1 MRKLLSANFS
11 RLWKEKIFLLAFVFM
26 SVGSACFSWMSYN
39 TAMKNTDITFY
50 VEDMMF
56 NMLPMIGF
64 VFVFFISMRLGTEF
78 DEHTIRNK
86 LVVGYNRTQVY
97 FAEYITCMVASLILL
112 MVMLLFSTLS
122 GWFFFREFQSGWMEI
137 GFLIFCCVLMASVF
151 SAMSVG
157 FSMNVG
163 SKAASLV
170 ASIVFLFAILLL
182 ASFCINALEEP
193 SMAYTNVIISVED
206 GVQFGDLV
214 ENPAYVDGMQ
224 RMIYEL
230 IADILPTGQ
239 AIQMNNLEFERSAR
253 WPAFSLIML
262 IIATVAGYIPFR
274 KRDIR

>member
-1 MRKLLSANFS
+1 MRKLITASFS
-11 RLWKEKIFLLAFVFM
+11 RLWKEKLFWLVFAFM
-26 SVGSACFSWMSYN
+26 SIGSVCYN
-39 TAMKNTDITFY
+39 WIGYNEINNPRIY
-50 VEDMMF
+50 VEDILF
-56 NMLPMIGF
+56 CMLPVSSF
-64 VFVFFISMRLGTEF
+64 VFALFISMRLGTEF
-78 DEHTIRNK
+78 EDHTIRNK
-86 LVVGYNRTQVY
+86 LIVGYSRTQVY
-97 FAEYITCMVASLILL
+97 FSEYLTCMAASIILL
-112 MVMLLFSTLS
+112 AVMLLCSSLFGLFLS
-122 GWFFFREFQSGWMEI
+122 LEFLSDWTDI
-137 GFLIFCCVLMASVF
+137 AFLVFGCVLMAFVF
-151 SAMSVG
+151 SAMFVG
-157 FSMNVG
+157 ICMNVG

-214 ENPAYVDGMQ
+214 ENPAYVDGTQ

-253 WPAFSLIML
+253 WPVFSLIML

>member
-1 MRKLLSANFS
+1 MRKLITASFS
-11 RLWKEKIFLLAFVFM
+11 RLWKEKLFWLVFAFM
-26 SVGSACFSWMSYN
+26 SIGSVCYN
-39 TAMKNTDITFY
+39 WIGYNEINNPQIY
-50 VEDMMF
+50 VEDILF
-56 NMLPMIGF
+56 CMLPVSSF
-64 VFVFFISMRLGTEF
+64 VFALFISMRLGTEF
-78 DEHTIRNK
+78 EEHTIRNK
-86 LVVGYNRTQVY
+86 LIVGYSRTQVY
-97 FAEYITCMVASLILL
+97 FSEYLTCMAASVILL
-112 MVMLLFSTLS
+112 AVMLLCSRLFGLFLSLEFLSNWKDIAFLVFS
-122 GWFFFREFQSGWMEI
+122 
-137 GFLIFCCVLMASVF
+137 CVLMASVF
-151 SAMSVG
+151 SAMFVG
-157 FSMNVG
+157 ISMNVG

-214 ENPAYVDGMQ
+214 ENPAYVDGTQ

-239 AIQMNNLEFERSAR
+239 AIQMNTLEFERSAR

>member
-1 MRKLLSANFS
+1 MRKLLSASFS
-11 RLWKEKIFLLAFVFM
+11 RLWKEKMFWIAFVFM
-26 SVGSACFSWMSYN
+26 SIGSACFSWMSYN
-39 TAMKNTDITFY
+39 TAMKNTGIEFY

-97 FAEYITCMVASLILL
+97 FAEYITCMTASLILL
-112 MVMLLFSTLS
+112 VVMLLCSTLS
-122 GWFFFREFQSGWMEI
+122 GWFFFRKFQSGWMEVA
-137 GFLIFCCVLMASVF
+137 FLLLCCVLMASVF

-157 FSMNVG
+157 ICMNVRN
-163 SKAASLV
+163 KATSLV
-170 ASIVFLFAILLL
+170 ASLVILFAILLL
-182 ASFCINALEEP
+182 ASFRINVLAEEP
-193 SMAYTNVIISVED
+193 MAYSSISITVEG

-214 ENPAYVDGMQ
+214 ENPAYIDGFQ
-224 RMIYEL
+224 RTIYEL

-239 AIQMNNLEFERSAR
+239 TIQLNNLDYERAVR
-253 WPAFSLIML
+253 WPLLSVIML
-262 IIATVAGYIPFR
+262 LVSTFAGYLPFR

>member
-1 MRKLLSANFS
+1 MRKLITASFS
-11 RLWKEKIFLLAFVFM
+11 RLWKEKLFWLVFAFM
-26 SVGSACFSWMSYN
+26 SIGSVCYN
-39 TAMKNTDITFY
+39 WIGYNEINNPQIY
-50 VEDMMF
+50 VEDILF
-56 NMLPMIGF
+56 CMLPVSSF
-64 VFVFFISMRLGTEF
+64 VFALFISMRLGTEF
-78 DEHTIRNK
+78 EEHTIRNK
-86 LVVGYNRTQVY
+86 LIVGYSRTQVY
-97 FAEYITCMVASLILL
+97 FSEYLTCMAASIILL
-112 MVMLLFSTLS
+112 AVMLLCSSLFGLFLS
-122 GWFFFREFQSGWMEI
+122 LEFLSDWTDI
-137 GFLIFCCVLMASVF
+137 AFLVFGCVLMALVF
-151 SAMSVG
+151 SAMFVG
-157 FSMNVG
+157 ICMNVG

-214 ENPAYVDGMQ
+214 ENPAFVDGTQ

-253 WPAFSLIML
+253 WPVFSLIML

>member
-1 MRKLLSANFS
+1 MRKLITASFS
-11 RLWKEKIFLLAFVFM
+11 RLWKEKLFWLVFAFM
-26 SVGSACFSWMSYN
+26 SIGSVCYN
-39 TAMKNTDITFY
+39 WIGYNEINNPQIY
-50 VEDMMF
+50 VEDILF
-56 NMLPMIGF
+56 CMLPVSSF
-64 VFVFFISMRLGTEF
+64 VFALFISMRLGTEF
-78 DEHTIRNK
+78 EEHTIRNK
-86 LVVGYNRTQVY
+86 LIVGYSRTQVY
-97 FAEYITCMVASLILL
+97 FSEYLTCMAASVILL
-112 MVMLLFSTLS
+112 AVMLLCSGLFGLFLS
-122 GWFFFREFQSGWMEI
+122 LEFLSDWTDI
-137 GFLIFCCVLMASVF
+137 AFLVFGCVLMALVF
-151 SAMSVG
+151 SAMFVG
-157 FSMNVG
+157 ISMNVG

-193 SMAYTNVIISVED
+193 LMAYTNVIISVED

>member
-1 MRKLLSANFS
+1 MRKLITASFS
-11 RLWKEKIFLLAFVFM
+11 RLWKEKLFWLVFAFM
-26 SVGSACFSWMSYN
+26 SIGSVCYN
-39 TAMKNTDITFY
+39 WIGYNEINNPQIY
-50 VEDMMF
+50 VEDILF
-56 NMLPMIGF
+56 CMLPVSSF
-64 VFVFFISMRLGTEF
+64 VFALFISMRLGTEF
-78 DEHTIRNK
+78 EEHTIRNK
-86 LVVGYNRTQVY
+86 LIVGYSRTQVY
-97 FAEYITCMVASLILL
+97 FSEYLTCMAASVILL
-112 MVMLLFSTLS
+112 AVMLLCSGLFGLFLS
-122 GWFFFREFQSGWMEI
+122 LEFLSDWTDI
-137 GFLIFCCVLMASVF
+137 SFLVFGCVLMALVF
-151 SAMSVG
+151 SAMFVG
-157 FSMNVG
+157 ISMNVG

-193 SMAYTNVIISVED
+193 LMAYTNVIISVED

-214 ENPAYVDGMQ
+214 ENPAYVDGTQ

-239 AIQMNNLEFERSAR
+239 AIQMNNLEFEHSAR

>member
-1 MRKLLSANFS
+1 MRKLITASFS
-11 RLWKEKIFLLAFVFM
+11 RLWKEKLFWLVFAFM
-26 SVGSACFSWMSYN
+26 SIGSVCYN
-39 TAMKNTDITFY
+39 WIGYNEINNPQIY
-50 VEDMMF
+50 VEDILF
-56 NMLPMIGF
+56 CMLPVSSF
-64 VFVFFISMRLGTEF
+64 VFALFISMRLGTEF
-78 DEHTIRNK
+78 EDHTIRNR
-86 LVVGYNRTQVY
+86 LIVGYSRTQVY
-97 FAEYITCMVASLILL
+97 FSEYLTCMAASVILL
-112 MVMLLFSTLS
+112 AVMLLCSSLFGLFLS
-122 GWFFFREFQSGWMEI
+122 LEFLSDWTDI
-137 GFLIFCCVLMASVF
+137 AFLVFGCVLLALVF
-151 SAMSVG
+151 SAMFVG
-157 FSMNVG
+157 ICMNVG

-206 GVQFGDLV
+206 SVQFGDLV
-214 ENPAYVDGMQ
+214 ENPAYVDGTQ

-253 WPAFSLIML
+253 WPVFSLIML

>member
-1 MRKLLSANFS
+1 MRKLITASFS
-11 RLWKEKIFLLAFVFM
+11 RLWKEKLFWLVFAFM
-26 SVGSACFSWMSYN
+26 SIGSVCYN
-39 TAMKNTDITFY
+39 WIGYNEINNPRIY
-50 VEDMMF
+50 VEDILF
-56 NMLPMIGF
+56 CMLPVSSF
-64 VFVFFISMRLGTEF
+64 VFALFISMRLGTEF
-78 DEHTIRNK
+78 EEHTIRNK
-86 LVVGYNRTQVY
+86 LIVGYSRTQVY
-97 FAEYITCMVASLILL
+97 FSEYLTCMAASIILL
-112 MVMLLFSTLS
+112 AVMLLCSSLFGLFLS
-122 GWFFFREFQSGWMEI
+122 LEFLSDWTDI
-137 GFLIFCCVLMASVF
+137 AFLVFGCVLMAFVF
-151 SAMSVG
+151 SAMFVG
-157 FSMNVG
+157 ICMNVG

-214 ENPAYVDGMQ
+214 ENPAYVDGTQ

-253 WPAFSLIML
+253 WPVFSLIML

>member
-1 MRKLLSANFS
+1 MRKLITASFS
-11 RLWKEKIFLLAFVFM
+11 RLWKEKLFWLVFAFM
-26 SVGSACFSWMSYN
+26 SIGSICYN
-39 TAMKNTDITFY
+39 WIGYNEINNPQIY
-50 VEDMMF
+50 VEDILF
-56 NMLPMIGF
+56 CMLPVSSF
-64 VFVFFISMRLGTEF
+64 VFALFISMRLGTEF
-78 DEHTIRNK
+78 EEHTIRNK
-86 LVVGYNRTQVY
+86 LIVGYSRTQVY
-97 FAEYITCMVASLILL
+97 FSEYLTCMAASVILL
-112 MVMLLFSTLS
+112 AVMLLCSGLFGLFLS
-122 GWFFFREFQSGWMEI
+122 LEFLSDWTDI
-137 GFLIFCCVLMASVF
+137 AFLVFGCVLMALVF
-151 SAMSVG
+151 SAMFVG
-157 FSMNVG
+157 ISMNVG

-193 SMAYTNVIISVED
+193 LMAYTNVIISVED

-214 ENPAYVDGMQ
+214 ENPAYVDGTQ

-262 IIATVAGYIPFR
+262 IIATVAGYIPFC